1 MEKSVIKLIANGLV
15 FYSFGFVL
23 FGHDVL
29 AMLCAIGI
37 VAVLFMEFDAEQ
49 IFANW
54 EYMALTAL
62 AELIV
67 IQRSGM
73 AVTRSSLFIV
83 SVANLM
89 HAYTWCTFDYERR
102 DYVFYRSMLALFV
115 FITFLMPAL
124 PLGFVETMLVIF
136 LVFLPYT
143 LLAREKERAAEKKRK
158 QVSVGKKHLTV
169 IQ

>member
-1 MEKSVIKLIANGLV
+1 MEKSVLKMIGNGLV

-37 VAVLFMEFDAEQ
+37 VVILLVEFDMEQ

-54 EYMALTAL
+54 EYMAFTAL

-67 IQRSGM
+67 IERSGM

-83 SVANLM
+83 SLANLM

-124 PLGFVETMLVIF
+124 PLGFVETMLVIC

-143 LLAREKERAAEKKRK
+143 LLAREKEQSLKKKTKR
-158 QVSVGKKHLTV
+158 VNVGKQHMTV